1 MKYLPLLWA
10 GLWRKP
16 IRTVLT
22 VLSIAVAFLLFGV
35 LHGVMTGF
43 TEVQSKMSET
53 RLRVTNRANILEP
66 MPIAYAA
73 RIAQLPGVRKV
84 TYFAILGGYYQEP
97 KNGFSTAAWDI
108 DSFLDVFPQV
118 KVPADQREAMLRTRS
133 GALVGAELAEKYN
146 WHIGDRVTLHSLLWT
161 RKDGSADW
169 PFDIVGLCNAGPDDD
184 RAFATEMYFNYD
196 YIDSARATGGG
207 TVNQFV
213 VSIDDPAHGNDIA
226 VAIDRLFAN
235 SSSETTTMNEKAWV
249 ANSIRQVGNVEMFI
263 ESIIGAVLFTLLF
276 LAGNTMSQS
285 VRDRLPEWGVL
296 KALGYT
302 DGTVWLLVVLE
313 SAVLTLIAAAIG
325 LAVAA
330 SIFPTVFKS
339 LGTGPIALPWK
350 VYAVGFGVALLLA
363 FVSASIPASRARRLT
378 VSEALAG
385 R

>member
-16 IRTVLT
+16 VRTVLT

-35 LHGVMTGF
+35 LHGVMAGF
-43 TEVQSKMSET
+43 TEVESKLSET
-53 RLRVTNRANILEP
+53 RLRVTNRANIFEA
-66 MPIAYAA
+66 MPVAYGP
-73 RIAQLPGVRKV
+73 RIAQVQGVREV
-84 TYFAILGGYYQEP
+84 TYFAIFGGYYQEP
-97 KNGFSTAAWDI
+97 KNSFSTAAWDVA
-108 DSFLDVFPQV
+108 SFLDVIPQV
-118 KVPADQREAMLRTRS
+118 KVPAEQRDAMLRTRS
-133 GALVGAELAEKYN
+133 GALVGAELAERFN

-169 PFDIVGLCNAGPDDD
+169 PFDIVGFCNAGPDDD
-184 RAFATEMYFNYD
+184 RSFATEMYFNYD
-196 YIDSARATGGG
+196 YIDSARATGNG

-213 VSIDDPAHGNDIA
+213 VSLEDGAPVNDIA

-235 SSSETTTMNEKAWV
+235 SSNETITMNERAWISN
-249 ANSIRQVGNVEMFI
+249 AIRQVGNIEMFI

-302 DGTVWLLVVLE
+302 DATVWLLVILE

-325 LAVAA
+325 LAIAA
-330 SIFPTVFKS
+330 SIFPTVFRS
-339 LGTGPIALPWK
+339 LGAGPIALPWH
-350 VYAVGFGVALLLA
+350 VCAVGFGLALLLA
-363 FVSASIPASRARRLT
+363 LVSATIPASRARRLS

>member
-1 MKYLPLLWA
+1 LKYLPLLWA

-16 IRTVLT
+16 VRTVLT

-35 LHGVMTGF
+35 LHGVMAGF
-43 TEVQSKMSET
+43 TEVESKLSET
-53 RLRVTNRANILEP
+53 RLRVTNRANIFEA
-66 MPIAYAA
+66 MPVAYGP
-73 RIAQLPGVRKV
+73 RIAQVQGVREV
-84 TYFAILGGYYQEP
+84 TYFAIFGGYYQEP
-97 KNGFSTAAWDI
+97 KNSFSTAAWDVA
-108 DSFLDVFPQV
+108 SFLDVIPQV
-118 KVPADQREAMLRTRS
+118 KVPAEQRDAMLRTRS
-133 GALVGAELAEKYN
+133 GALVGAELAERFN

-169 PFDIVGLCNAGPDDD
+169 PFDIVGFCNAGPDDD

-196 YIDSARATGGG
+196 YIDSARATGNG

-213 VSIDDPAHGNDIA
+213 VSLEDGAPVSDIA

-235 SSSETTTMNEKAWV
+235 SGNETMTMNERAWIS
-249 ANSIRQVGNVEMFI
+249 NSIRQVGNIEMFI

-302 DGTVWLLVVLE
+302 DAAVWLLVVLE

-325 LAVAA
+325 LAAAA
-330 SIFPTVFKS
+330 SIFPTVFRS
-339 LGTGPIALPWK
+339 LGAGPIALPWH
-350 VYAVGFGVALLLA
+350 VYAVGFGLALLLA
-363 FVSASIPASRARRLT
+363 LVSATIPASRARRLS